1 MDIVGLLFS
10 LVIVVLIGAGVLYFM
25 MNKLLQ
31 SEKSERA
38 DDRSQYEK
46 KISSL
51 ETEKNASLDKAKEEA
66 EKLIVRAK
74 EDEEK
79 RRKEEIADLRNLYQ
93 DQIDTLKANLQ
104 TAAKK
109 LDEARENA
117 DRDMTRAKEEDDRR
131 RKEELSDLKKSYQE
145 QIDTLK
151 SNLQA
156 TTENLLKQRSS
167 DLQEEN
173 NKQVSSLLAPLQEN
187 IKKMEQAIALNNEQ
201 SARNSQSF
209 TEQMKSMME
218 SSQSLSSQ
226 AERLSNALQRDNKVV
241 GNWGELILSELLES
255 QGLVNGKHYDL
266 QATIRDDS
274 GNVLTNEESGKRMIP
289 DAILHLADNRD
300 VVIDSK
306 MSLTAFIDYQ
316 NADTEEQR
324 KEALARHL
332 KSVKSHVK
340 ELKDKDYSSY
350 FKGQRK
356 SCGFV
361 MMFIPIEGALQL
373 AISEDKDLWR
383 NAFED
388 KVFIVGA
395 QTLMAALRIIDL
407 TWVNVQQQKNIN
419 EILKTAGQLIDRV
432 SRFHSSFA
440 DVKKKLDSLSDSYD
454 KVVNSVDGKQGIL
467 SSGRKLELLG
477 VRGSK
482 SLPKSDI
489 DEGINIVEGEAEE

>member
-1 MDIVGLLFS
+1 MEMVGIIIS
-10 LVIVVLIGAGVLYFM
+10 LVVGILLGAGVLYYM
-25 MNKLLQ
+25 MSKLLQ
-31 SEKSERA
+31 SEKNERA
-38 DDRSQYEK
+38 DDRSQFEK
-46 KISSL
+46 KISAL
-51 ETEKNASLDKAKEEA
+51 ETEKNISLEKAKDEA
-66 EKLIVRAK
+66 ERLIVRAK

-93 DQIDTLKANLQ
+93 DQIDTLKENLQ

-109 LDEARENA
+109 LDEAKENS
-117 DRDMTRAKEEDDRR
+117 DRDIVRAKEEDDRR

-145 QIDTLK
+145 QIDALK
-151 SNLQA
+151 ANLQA

-187 IKKMEQAIALNNEQ
+187 IKKMEQAIVMNNEQ

-226 AERLSNALQRDNKVV
+226 AERLSNALQRDNKIV
-241 GNWGELILSELLES
+241 GNWGELILSELLDS
-255 QGLVNGKHYDL
+255 QGLVNGKHYEL
-266 QATIRDDS
+266 QAVIRDDS
-274 GNVLTNEESGKRMIP
+274 GNSLTNEDSGKKMIP
-289 DAILHLADNRD
+289 DAVLHLADNRD

-306 MSLTAFIDYQ
+306 MSLSAFVDYQ
-316 NADTEEQR
+316 NAKSEEER

-332 KSVKSHVK
+332 KSIRNHVK
-340 ELKDKDYSSY
+340 ELKDKDYSNY
-350 FKGQRK
+350 FQGKRK

-361 MMFIPIEGALQL
+361 MMFVPIEGALQL

-383 NAFED
+383 KAFDD

-407 TWVNVQQQKNIN
+407 TWVNVQQQKNIT

-432 SRFHSSFA
+432 NRFQLSFA
-440 DVKKKLDSLSDSYD
+440 EVKKKLDSLTDSYD
-454 KVVNSVDGKQGIL
+454 KVVNAVDGKQGVL
-467 SSGRKLELLG
+467 SSGRKLEQLG

-489 DEGINIVEGEAEE
+489 EDGINTIEGEAEE

>member
-1 MDIVGLLFS
+1 MDIVGIIIS
-10 LVIVVLIGAGVLYFM
+10 LVIGVLIGAGVLYFM

-226 AERLSNALQRDNKVV
+226 AARLSNALQRDNKVV

-274 GNVLTNEESGKRMIP
+274 GKVITNEESGKKMIP
-289 DAILHLADNRD
+289 DAVLHLADNRE

-316 NADTEEQR
+316 NAESDEQR
-324 KEALARHL
+324 KEALDRHL
-332 KSVKSHVK
+332 KSVRNHVK

-350 FKGQRK
+350 FQGKRK

-361 MMFIPIEGALQL
+361 MMFVPIEGALQL

-383 NAFED
+383 KAFDD

-407 TWVNVQQQKNIN
+407 TWVNVQQQKNIT

-432 SRFHSSFA
+432 SRFQTSFA
-440 DVKKKLDSLSDSYD
+440 DVKKKLESLSDSYD
-454 KVVNSVDGKQGIL
+454 KVMNTVEGKQGII
-467 SSGRKLELLG
+467 SSGKKLELLG
-477 VRGSK
+477 VRGTK
-482 SLPKSDI
+482 TLPKSDM
-489 DEGINIVEGEAEE
+489 DDLDIVESETEEM